1 MSTNNL
7 DFKGMIEANYNV
19 LSNLEASI
27 QGFFRKFE
35 DIDTKIVEKE
45 TAFINA
51 KQEFKTLIEEYRNTL
66 DQVREDFN
74 LAVAKEQKEFI
85 EIANSNT
92 EKILKTKEEELKQ
105 KLEAEEHNIILKV
118 KNLLE
123 AMENFEDNINS
134 KVADTIKNLPVLLEE
149 EKDLIINK
157 NLADIKE
164 TSKSLKESIEDY
176 RKILEQEL
184 ESYKNRLIEE
194 VKECKYTLK
203 SSVEDIKEVAE
214 DIKAEN
220 ITLNKN
226 RSSLEADYRKVNNS
240 LENVTKSTNNLV
252 KGINN
257 VKYTFIINKI
267 YILLFSLLN
276 SLFILRIIVPQKWQ
290 INFLGNKTLWTLII
304 LASLLI
310 ILATGDFIYRVIF
323 PTIVNFWEKIFNL
336 IFTTSSDEEAED

>member
-1 MSTNNL
+1 MSNL

-51 KQEFKTLIEEYRNTL
+51 KQEFKTLIEEYRSTL
-66 DQVREDFN
+66 DQAREDFN
-74 LAVAKEQKEFI
+74 LALAKEQKEFI

-105 KLEAEEHNIILKV
+105 KLDLEENKIILKA
-118 KNLLE
+118 KDLLE

-134 KVADTIKNLPVLLEE
+134 KVADTIKNLPVALEE

-157 NLADIKE
+157 TLENIKE
-164 TSKSLKESIEDY
+164 TSKTLQANIEDY

-184 ESYKNRLIEE
+184 EIYKNRLVEE

-276 SLFILRIIVPQKWQ
+276 SIFILRIIVPQKWE
-290 INFLGNKTLWTLII
+290 INFLGNKTLWTLIVI
-304 LASLLI
+304 ASLLI
-310 ILATGDFIYRVIF
+310 IVAIGDFIYRVIF
-323 PTIVNFWEKIFNL
+323 PTIVNVWKKIIN
-336 IFTTSSDEEAED
+336 IFFTFEDEAKED

>member
-1 MSTNNL
+1 MSNL

-19 LSNLEASI
+19 LSNLEANI
-27 QGFFRKFE
+27 QAFFKTFE
-35 DIDTKIVEKE
+35 NVDTKIVEKE
-45 TAFINA
+45 TAFANA
-51 KQEFKTLIEEYRNTL
+51 KQEFKTFIEDYRSTL
-66 DQVREDFN
+66 NQVREDFN

-85 EIANSNT
+85 EVVNANTN
-92 EKILKTKEEELKQ
+92 KILEIKEEELKQ
-105 KLEAEEHNIILKV
+105 KLETEEHNIILKT
-118 KNLLE
+118 KTLLE
-123 AMENFEDNINS
+123 AMESFQENINS
-134 KVADTIKNLPVLLEE
+134 KILDTIKNLPVLLEN

-157 NLADIKE
+157 NLADI
-164 TSKSLKESIEDY
+164 EDY

-184 ESYKNRLIEE
+184 EAYKNRLIEE

-240 LENVTKSTNNLV
+240 LETVPKSTNNLV

-276 SLFILRIIVPQKWQ
+276 SIFILRIIVPQKWET
-290 INFLGNKTLWTLII
+290 NFLGTKTLW
-304 LASLLI
+304 ALI
-310 ILATGDFIYRVIF
+310 ILATSLIVVAVGDFIYRVIF
-323 PTIVNFWEKIFNL
+323 PILLSIWEKICNFL
-336 IFTTSSDEEAED
+336 FTSSDEEAEED

>member
-27 QGFFRKFE
+27 QAFFKTFE
-35 DIDTKIVEKE
+35 NVDSKIIEKE
-45 TAFINA
+45 TAFANA
-51 KQEFKTLIEEYRNTL
+51 KQEFKTFIEDYRSTL

-74 LAVAKEQKEFI
+74 LVVAKEHQNFVEV
-85 EIANSNT
+85 ANANT
-92 EKILKTKEEELKQ
+92 EKILKAKEDELKQ
-105 KLEAEEHNIILKV
+105 KLEQEEHKILLKT
-118 KNLLE
+118 KTLLE
-123 AMENFEDNINS
+123 AMESFQENINS
-134 KVADTIKNLPVLLEE
+134 KILDTIKNLPVLLEK

-164 TSKSLKESIEDY
+164 TSNTLKSSIEDY

-184 ESYKNRLIEE
+184 ESYKNRLVEE

-203 SSVEDIKEVAE
+203 ESVKDIKEVTE

-226 RSSLEADYRKVNNS
+226 RSNLEADYRKVNNS
-240 LENVTKSTNNLV
+240 LENVTKSTNNLA

-257 VKYTFIINKI
+257 IKYTFVINKI

-276 SLFILRIIVPQKWQ
+276 PLFILRIIVPQEWS
-290 INFLGNKTLWTLII
+290 INFYGEKTRWTLII
-304 LASLLI
+304 VASLLI
-310 ILATGDFIYRVIF
+310 IVAICDFMYR
-323 PTIVNFWEKIFNL
+323 TILPILSNLWEKICNFL
-336 IFTTSSDEEAED
+336 FTSSDEEAED

>member
-1 MSTNNL
+1 MSNL

-51 KQEFKTLIEEYRNTL
+51 KQEFKELIEDYKSTL
-66 DQVREDFN
+66 DKIREDFN
-74 LAVAKEQKEFI
+74 LALTREQQEFI
-85 EIANSNT
+85 EVVNANTNKVL
-92 EKILKTKEEELKQ
+92 EIKEEELQQ
-105 KLEAEEHNIILKV
+105 KLEQEEHKILLKT
-118 KNLLE
+118 KTLLE
-123 AMENFEDNINS
+123 AMESFQENINS
-134 KVADTIKNLPVLLEE
+134 KILDTIKNLPVLLEN

-164 TSKSLKESIEDY
+164 TSNTLKSNIEDY

-220 ITLNKN
+220 SNIIKN
-226 RSSLEADYRKVNNS
+226 RSNLEADYRKVNNS
-240 LENVTKSTNNLV
+240 LENVTKSTNNLA

-257 VKYTFIINKI
+257 IKYTFVINKI

-276 SLFILRIIVPQKWQ
+276 PLFILRIIVPQEWS
-290 INFLGNKTLWTLII
+290 INFYGEKTRWTLII
-304 LASLLI
+304 VASLLI
-310 ILATGDFIYRVIF
+310 IVAICDFMYR
-323 PTIVNFWEKIFNL
+323 TILPILSNLWEKICNFL
-336 IFTTSSDEEAED
+336 FTSSDEEAED

>member
-1 MSTNNL
+1 MSNL

-51 KQEFKTLIEEYRNTL
+51 KQEFKELIEDYRSTL
-66 DQVREDFN
+66 DQAREDFN
-74 LAVAKEQKEFI
+74 LALAKEQKEFI
-85 EIANSNT
+85 EVVNANTN
-92 EKILKTKEEELKQ
+92 KILEKKEEELKQ
-105 KLEAEEHNIILKV
+105 KLELEENNILLKT
-118 KNLLE
+118 KTLLE
-123 AMENFEDNINS
+123 AMEDFQENINS

-184 ESYKNRLIEE
+184 ESYKNRLVEE

-257 VKYTFIINKI
+257 IKYTFIINKI

-276 SLFILRIIVPQKWQ
+276 SIFILRIIVPQKWS
-290 INFLGNKTLWTLII
+290 INFLGTKTLWTLII
-304 LASLLI
+304 IASLLI

-323 PTIVNFWEKIFNL
+323 PIIINVWKKIIN
-336 IFTTSSDEEAED
+336 IFFTFEEEAEED

>member
-1 MSTNNL
+1 MSNL

-27 QGFFRKFE
+27 QAFFKTFE
-35 DIDTKIVEKE
+35 NVDSKIIEKE
-45 TAFINA
+45 TAFANA
-51 KQEFKTLIEEYRNTL
+51 KQEFKTFIEDYRSTL

-85 EIANSNT
+85 EVVNTNT
-92 EKILKTKEEELKQ
+92 EKILKAKEEELQQ
-105 KLEAEEHNIILKV
+105 KLEQEEHKILLKT
-118 KNLLE
+118 KTLLDT
-123 AMENFEDNINS
+123 MESFQANINS
-134 KVADTIKNLPVLLEE
+134 KILDTIKNLPMLLEE

-157 NLADIKE
+157 TLENIKE
-164 TSKSLKESIEDY
+164 TSKSLQSSIEDY

-184 ESYKNRLIEE
+184 ESYKNTLIEE

-220 ITLNKN
+220 VTLNKN
-226 RSSLEADYRKVNNS
+226 RSNLEADYRKVNNS
-240 LENVTKSTNNLV
+240 LENVTKSTNNLA

-257 VKYTFIINKI
+257 IKYTFVINKI

-276 SLFILRIIVPQKWQ
+276 PLFILRIIVPQEWS
-290 INFLGNKTLWTLII
+290 INFYGEKTRWTLII
-304 LASLLI
+304 VASLLI
-310 ILATGDFIYRVIF
+310 IVAICDFMYR
-323 PTIVNFWEKIFNL
+323 TILPILSNLWEKICNFL
-336 IFTTSSDEEAED
+336 FTSSDEEAED

>member
-1 MSTNNL
+1 MSTNL

-51 KQEFKTLIEEYRNTL
+51 KQEFKTLIEDYRSTL
-66 DQVREDFN
+66 DQIREDFN
-74 LAVAKEQKEFI
+74 LAVAKEHQNFVEV
-85 EIANSNT
+85 ANANT
-92 EKILKTKEEELKQ
+92 EKILKAKEDELKQ
-105 KLEAEEHNIILKV
+105 KLEQEEHKILLKT
-118 KNLLE
+118 KTLLE
-123 AMENFEDNINS
+123 AMESFQENINS
-134 KVADTIKNLPVLLEE
+134 KILDTIKNLPVLLEN

-164 TSKSLKESIEDY
+164 TSNTLKSSIEDY

-184 ESYKNRLIEE
+184 ESYKNRLVEE
-194 VKECKYTLK
+194 MKECKYTLK
-203 SSVEDIKEVAE
+203 ENIEDIKKVAE

-220 ITLNKN
+220 SNIIKN
-226 RSSLEADYRKVNNS
+226 RNNLEADYQKVNNS

-257 VKYTFIINKI
+257 VKYTFVINNI

-276 SLFILRIIVPQKWQ
+276 SIFILRIIVPQKWET
-290 INFLGNKTLWTLII
+290 NFLGTKTLWTLII
-304 LASLLI
+304 LATSLI
-310 ILATGDFIYRVIF
+310 VVAVGDFIYRVIF
-323 PTIVNFWEKIFNL
+323 PILSNLWEKICNFL
-336 IFTTSSDEEAED
+336 FTSSDEEAED

>member
-27 QGFFRKFE
+27 QAFFKTFE
-35 DIDTKIVEKE
+35 NVDTKIIEKE
-45 TAFINA
+45 TAFANA
-51 KQEFKTLIEEYRNTL
+51 KQEFKELIEDYRTILENT
-66 DQVREDFN
+66 REEFKKA
-74 LAVAKEQKEFI
+74 LTSEQQEFI
-85 EIANSNT
+85 EVVNANTNKVL
-92 EKILKTKEEELKQ
+92 EIKEEELKK
-105 KLEAEEHNIILKV
+105 KLDLEENKIILKA
-118 KNLLE
+118 KDLLE

-134 KVADTIKNLPVLLEE
+134 KVADTIKNLPVELENQ
-149 EKDLIINK
+149 KDLYINK
-157 NLADIKE
+157 ALENIKE
-164 TSKSLKESIEDY
+164 TSKTLQTNIENY

-203 SSVEDIKEVAE
+203 SSVEDIKEIAE

-226 RSSLEADYRKVNNS
+226 RSNLEADYRKVNNS
-240 LENVTKSTNNLV
+240 LENVTKSTNNLA

-257 VKYTFIINKI
+257 IKYTFVINKI

-276 SLFILRIIVPQKWQ
+276 SIFILRIIVPQKWS
-290 INFLGNKTLWTLII
+290 INFLGTKTLWTLII
-304 LASLLI
+304 IASLLI
-310 ILATGDFIYRVIF
+310 IVGIGDFIYRVVLPILS
-323 PTIVNFWEKIFNL
+323 NLWEKICNFL
-336 IFTTSSDEEAED
+336 FTSDEEAEED

>member
-51 KQEFKTLIEEYRNTL
+51 KQEFKELIEDYRSTL
-66 DQVREDFN
+66 DQAREDFN
-74 LAVAKEQKEFI
+74 LALAKEQKEFI

-92 EKILKTKEEELKQ
+92 EKILKAKEEELKQ
-105 KLEAEEHNIILKV
+105 KLELEENNILLKT
-118 KNLLE
+118 KDLLE
-123 AMENFEDNINS
+123 AMEDFQSNINS
-134 KVADTIKNLPVLLEE
+134 KIADTIKNLPVLLEN
-149 EKDLIINK
+149 EKNLYINK
-157 NLADIKE
+157 ALENIKE
-164 TSKSLKESIEDY
+164 TSNTLKSSIEDY

-184 ESYKNRLIEE
+184 ESYKNRLVEE

-203 SSVEDIKEVAE
+203 ESVEDIKEVAE

-226 RSSLEADYRKVNNS
+226 RSNLEADYRKVNNS
-240 LENVTKSTNNLV
+240 LENVTKSTSSLV
-252 KGINN
+252 KSINN
-257 VKYTFIINKI
+257 IKYTFIINKI

-290 INFLGNKTLWTLII
+290 INFLGTKTLWTLIVI
-304 LASLLI
+304 ASLLI
-310 ILATGDFIYRVIF
+310 IVGIGDFIYRVIF
-323 PTIVNFWEKIFNL
+323 PIIINVWKKIIN
-336 IFTTSSDEEAED
+336 IFFTFEEEAEED

>member
-19 LSNLEASI
+19 LSNLEANI
-27 QGFFRKFE
+27 QAFFKTFE
-35 DIDTKIVEKE
+35 NVDTKIVEKE

-51 KQEFKTLIEEYRNTL
+51 KQEFKELIEDYRTILENT
-66 DQVREDFN
+66 REEFKKA
-74 LAVAKEQKEFI
+74 LTREQQEFI
-85 EIANSNT
+85 EVVNT
-92 EKILKTKEEELKQ
+92 NTNKILEIKEEELKQ
-105 KLEAEEHNIILKV
+105 KLETEEHNIILKT
-118 KNLLE
+118 KTLLE
-123 AMENFEDNINS
+123 AMESFQENINS
-134 KVADTIKNLPVLLEE
+134 KILDTIKNLPVLLEN

-164 TSKSLKESIEDY
+164 TSNTLKSSIEDY

-184 ESYKNRLIEE
+184 ESYKNRLVEE
-194 VKECKYTLK
+194 MKECKYTLK
-203 SSVEDIKEVAE
+203 ENIEDIKEVAE

-220 ITLNKN
+220 SNIIKN
-226 RSSLEADYRKVNNS
+226 RSNLEADYQKVNNS

-257 VKYTFIINKI
+257 VKYTFVINKI

-290 INFLGNKTLWTLII
+290 INFLGTKTLWTLII
-304 LASLLI
+304 LATSLI
-310 ILATGDFIYRVIF
+310 VVAVGDFIYRVIF
-323 PTIVNFWEKIFNL
+323 PTIVNVWEKIIN
-336 IFTTSSDEEAED
+336 IFFTF

>member
-1 MSTNNL
+1 
-7 DFKGMIEANYNV
+7 MIEANYNV

-51 KQEFKTLIEEYRNTL
+51 KQEFKELIEDYRSTL
-66 DQVREDFN
+66 DQAREDFN
-74 LAVAKEQKEFI
+74 LALAKEQKEFI

-92 EKILKTKEEELKQ
+92 EKILKAKEEELKQ
-105 KLEAEEHNIILKV
+105 KLELEENNILLKT
-118 KNLLE
+118 KDLLE
-123 AMENFEDNINS
+123 AMEDFQSNINS
-134 KVADTIKNLPVLLEE
+134 KIADTIKNLPVLLEN
-149 EKDLIINK
+149 EKNLYINK
-157 NLADIKE
+157 ALENIKE
-164 TSKSLKESIEDY
+164 TSNTLKSSIEDY

-214 DIKAEN
+214 DIKKES

-226 RSSLEADYRKVNNS
+226 RSSLEADYQKVNNS

-257 VKYTFIINKI
+257 IKYTFIINKI

-276 SLFILRIIVPQKWQ
+276 SIFILRIIVPQKWS
-290 INFLGNKTLWTLII
+290 INFLGTKTLWTLIVI
-304 LASLLI
+304 ASLLI
-310 ILATGDFIYRVIF
+310 IVAIGDFIYRVIF
-323 PTIVNFWEKIFNL
+323 LTIVNVWEKIIN
-336 IFTTSSDEEAED
+336 IFFTFEDEAKED

>member
-1 MSTNNL
+1 MSNL

-51 KQEFKTLIEEYRNTL
+51 KQEFKTIIEEYRNTL
-66 DQVREDFN
+66 DQIREDFN
-74 LAVAKEQKEFI
+74 LAVAKEHQNFVEV
-85 EIANSNT
+85 ANANT
-92 EKILKTKEEELKQ
+92 EKILKAKEDELKQ
-105 KLEAEEHNIILKV
+105 KLEQEEHKILLKT
-118 KNLLE
+118 KTLLE
-123 AMENFEDNINS
+123 AMENFQENINF
-134 KVADTIKNLPVLLEE
+134 KIVDTIKNLPVLLEN

-157 NLADIKE
+157 NLSDIKE
-164 TSKSLKESIEDY
+164 TSKSLQASIEDY

-203 SSVEDIKEVAE
+203 ESVEDIKEVAE

-226 RSSLEADYRKVNNS
+226 RSSLEADYKKVNNS

-257 VKYTFIINKI
+257 VKYTFVINNI

-276 SLFILRIIVPQKWQ
+276 SIFILRIIVPQKWET
-290 INFLGNKTLWTLII
+290 NFLGTKTLWTLII
-304 LASLLI
+304 LATSLI
-310 ILATGDFIYRVIF
+310 VVAVGDFIYRVIF
-323 PTIVNFWEKIFNL
+323 PILSNLWEKICNFL
-336 IFTTSSDEEAED
+336 FTSSDEEAED

>member
-51 KQEFKTLIEEYRNTL
+51 KQEFKTLIEEYRSTL
-66 DQVREDFN
+66 DQAREDFN
-74 LAVAKEQKEFI
+74 LALAKEQKEFI
-85 EIANSNT
+85 EVANTNT
-92 EKILKTKEEELKQ
+92 EKILKGKEEELKQ
-105 KLEAEEHNIILKV
+105 KLEQEEHKILLKT
-118 KNLLE
+118 KTLLE
-123 AMENFEDNINS
+123 AMESFQENINS
-134 KVADTIKNLPVLLEE
+134 KVADTIKNLPVALEE

-157 NLADIKE
+157 TLENIKE
-164 TSKSLKESIEDY
+164 TSKTLQANIEDY

-184 ESYKNRLIEE
+184 EIYKNRLVEE

-226 RSSLEADYRKVNNS
+226 RSSLEADYQRVNNS

-257 VKYTFIINKI
+257 VKYTFVINKI

-276 SLFILRIIVPQKWQ
+276 SIFILRIIVPQKWE
-290 INFLGNKTLWTLII
+290 INFLGTKTLWTLII
-304 LASLLI
+304 LATSLI
-310 ILATGDFIYRVIF
+310 VVAVGDFMYRVIF
-323 PTIVNFWEKIFNL
+323 PIIINVWKKIIN
-336 IFTTSSDEEAED
+336 IFFTFEEEAEED

>member
-27 QGFFRKFE
+27 QAFFKTFE
-35 DIDTKIVEKE
+35 NVDSKIIEKE
-45 TAFINA
+45 TAFANA
-51 KQEFKTLIEEYRNTL
+51 KQEFKTFIEDYRSTL

-74 LAVAKEQKEFI
+74 LVVAKEHQNFVEV
-85 EIANSNT
+85 ANANT
-92 EKILKTKEEELKQ
+92 EKILKAKEDELKQ
-105 KLEAEEHNIILKV
+105 KLEQEEHKILLKT
-118 KNLLE
+118 KTLLE
-123 AMENFEDNINS
+123 AMESFQENINS
-134 KVADTIKNLPVLLEE
+134 KILDTIKNLPVLLEK

-164 TSKSLKESIEDY
+164 TSNTLKSSIEDY

-184 ESYKNRLIEE
+184 ESYKNRLVEE

-203 SSVEDIKEVAE
+203 ESVKDIKEVTE

-226 RSSLEADYRKVNNS
+226 RSNLEADYRKVNNS
-240 LENVTKSTNNLV
+240 LENVTKSTNNLA

-257 VKYTFIINKI
+257 IKYTFVINKI

-276 SLFILRIIVPQKWQ
+276 PLFIIRIIVPQEWS
-290 INFLGNKTLWTLII
+290 INFYGEKTRWTLII
-304 LASLLI
+304 VASLLI
-310 ILATGDFIYRVIF
+310 IVAICDFMYR
-323 PTIVNFWEKIFNL
+323 TILPILSNLWEKICNFL
-336 IFTTSSDEEAED
+336 FTSSDEEAED

>member
-51 KQEFKTLIEEYRNTL
+51 KQEFKTLIEEYRNIL

>member
-1 MSTNNL
+1 MSNL

-51 KQEFKTLIEEYRNTL
+51 KQEFKTLIEEYRSTL
-66 DQVREDFN
+66 DQAREDFN
-74 LAVAKEQKEFI
+74 LALAKEQKEFI

-105 KLEAEEHNIILKV
+105 KLDLEENKILLKT
-118 KNLLE
+118 KTLLE
-123 AMENFEDNINS
+123 AMESFQENINS
-134 KVADTIKNLPVLLEE
+134 KILDTIKNLPVLLEE

-157 NLADIKE
+157 TLENIKE
-164 TSKSLKESIEDY
+164 TSKTLQSNIEDY

-184 ESYKNRLIEE
+184 EIYKNTLIEE

-226 RSSLEADYRKVNNS
+226 RSNLEADYRKVNNS

-257 VKYTFIINKI
+257 IKYTFIINKI

-276 SLFILRIIVPQKWQ
+276 SIFILRIIVPQKWS

-323 PTIVNFWEKIFNL
+323 PTIVNVWEKIIN
-336 IFTTSSDEEAED
+336 IFFTFEDEAKED

>member
-1 MSTNNL
+1 MSTNL

-19 LSNLEASI
+19 LSNLEANI
-27 QGFFRKFE
+27 QAFFKTFE
-35 DIDTKIVEKE
+35 NVDTKIVEKE
-45 TAFINA
+45 TAFANA
-51 KQEFKTLIEEYRNTL
+51 KQEFKELIEDYRTILENT
-66 DQVREDFN
+66 REEFKKA
-74 LAVAKEQKEFI
+74 LTSEQQEFI
-85 EIANSNT
+85 EVVNANTNKVL
-92 EKILKTKEEELKQ
+92 EIKEEELKQ
-105 KLEAEEHNIILKV
+105 KLEQEEHKILLKT
-118 KNLLE
+118 KTLLE
-123 AMENFEDNINS
+123 AMESFQENINS

-164 TSKSLKESIEDY
+164 TSNTLKSSIEDY

-184 ESYKNRLIEE
+184 ESYKNRLVEE

-203 SSVEDIKEVAE
+203 ENIEDIKEVAE

-226 RSSLEADYRKVNNS
+226 RSNLEADYQKVNNS

-257 VKYTFIINKI
+257 VKYTFVINKI

-276 SLFILRIIVPQKWQ
+276 PLFILRIIVPQKWQ
-290 INFLGNKTLWTLII
+290 INFLGTKTLWTLII
-304 LASLLI
+304 LATSLI
-310 ILATGDFIYRVIF
+310 VVAVGDFIYRVIF
-323 PTIVNFWEKIFNL
+323 PILSNLWEKICNFL
-336 IFTTSSDEEAED
+336 FTSEEEAEED